1 MKGFFA
7 SAFLVAT
14 LLPVPR
20 AALAATYPVDDSASQ
35 VLDSSLRMKWDSV
48 APQSGHGAGVTGIT
62 TVLVRLDTAAWNGR
76 QGRIYM
82 VLPEQPIGQV
92 SASWTTRGPLL
103 PGALRSGERA
113 LVYAGPL
120 RSNLI
125 EDTLRL
131 VIQADGQRLVRTE
144 QLRFSFE
151 IDLETP

>member
-1 MKGFFA
+1 MKGFVA
-7 SAFLVAT
+7 CVCLVAA
-14 LLPVPR
+14 LLASLPV
-20 AALAATYPVDDSASQ
+20 LAATYPVDDSASQ

-48 APQSGHGAGVTGIT
+48 APQSGHGAGVSGVT
-62 TVLVRLDTAAWNGR
+62 TVLVRLDIAAWNGR

-82 VLPEQPIGQV
+82 TLPEQPIGQV
-92 SASWTTRGPLL
+92 SASWTTRGRLL

-120 RSNLI
+120 RGDLI

-131 VIQADGQRLVRTE
+131 VIQADGQKLVRTE

-151 IDLETP
+151 VDLETP

>member
-1 MKGFFA
+1 MKA
-7 SAFLVAT
+7 RLVNVT
-14 LLPVPR
+14 LL
-20 AALAATYPVDDSASQ
+20 AALALSVSATAATYPVDDSASQ

-48 APQSGHGAGVTGIT
+48 APQSVRGAGVSGVT
-62 TVLVRLDTAAWNGR
+62 TVLVRLDTDAWNGR

-82 VLPEQPIGQV
+82 TLPEQPIGQV
-92 SASWTTRGPLL
+92 TASWTTHGTLL

-120 RSNLI
+120 RQGLI

-131 VIQADGQRLVRTE
+131 VIQADGQKLVRTE

-151 IDLETP
+151 LDLETP